1 MRLMSDPKLSR
12 LEAQL
17 ERLIEGAFAQLF
29 SKAIRPQ
36 DIALHLSRAMENS
49 LTPSSDNDYRPVA
62 ADDYMIRMN
71 PDVQEHL
78 LQRQPGLASILSQ
91 HVIQLA
97 THAGYRLEHTPVIR
111 IVADPDLG
119 PSELN
124 VHGERI
130 DQFKSST
137 AVMERIDLPS
147 KSRETPRNA
156 QIIINGQ
163 QVFTLTE
170 PLVNIGRG
178 RENQIVLNDPYVSRQ
193 HAQLRLRFGSY
204 TLFDNSSQSGTLIND
219 VPVREHRLQPGD
231 VIQIGKTRMIY
242 LEDGRSSDL
251 QTGATTSIDL

>member
-1 MRLMSDPKLSR
+1 MPRMNDPKLSR

-49 LTPSSDNDYRPVA
+49 LSASSDGDYRPIA

-78 LQRQPGLASILSQ
+78 LHHQPGLANILSQ
-91 HVIQLA
+91 HVVQLA
-97 THAGYRLEHTPVIR
+97 THAGYRLEHIPIIR

-130 DQFKSST
+130 DQTRSST
-137 AVMERIDLPS
+137 AVMERIELPPAFN
-147 KSRETPRNA
+147 ELPRDA
-156 QIIINGQ
+156 QIILNGQ
-163 QVFTLTE
+163 QVFRLTE
-170 PLVNIGRG
+170 PLINIGRG
-178 RENQIVLNDPYVSRQ
+178 HDNHIVLNDPYVSRH

-219 VPVREHRLQPGD
+219 VPVREHRLQSGD
-231 VIQIGKTRMIY
+231 VIQIGRTRMVY
-242 LEDGRSSDL
+242 LEDRRPSDM
-251 QTGATTSIDL
+251 QTSANTSLDL